1 MFMKCLQQIPK
12 TVFLILIVSITMV
25 LVSCAGKHK
34 NVQSDTANLTAQ
46 QKDTERKHLLKTAE
60 DTLTQLYKSNPKA
73 QKVIE
78 DAYGYAVFTSTGY
91 NLILYVGGK
100 GRGVAFKNSDKKP
113 VYMIMLRA
121 GTGPGIG
128 YDDYRQVLVFTSK
141 LLYEQFIDVGLDA
154 SASAN
159 ATMKIGDVN
168 LDESGAITM
177 VPGVSLYQINDGGID
192 IQANWGGMEFLKDIG
207 LNQK

>member
-1 MFMKCLQQIPK
+1 MKYLQQIPK
-12 TVFLILIVSITMV
+12 TVFLILIVSITIL
-25 LVSCAGKHK
+25 LVSCASKHK
-34 NVQSDTANLTAQ
+34 NVQSDAANLTAQ

-60 DTLTQLYKSNPKA
+60 DTLAKLYKSNPKA
-73 QKVIE
+73 KKVIE
-78 DAYGYAVFTSTGY
+78 DAYGYAVFTNTGY

-113 VYMIMLRA
+113 LYMIMLRA
-121 GTGPGIG
+121 GTGPGVG
-128 YDDYRQVLVFTSK
+128 YDKYRQVLAFSSK
-141 LLYEQFIDVGLDA
+141 TLYEQFITVGLDA

-159 ATMKIGDVN
+159 ATIKVGDLN
-168 LDESGAITM
+168 LDESGAMTL
-177 VPGVSLYQINDGGID
+177 VPGVSLYQITDGGID